1 VEGHGT
7 IDLKLFFE
15 SPAAHRALQ
24 HFGPVGAWINGR
36 TYSVV
41 KRDNEVATKVPWY
54 ELRAVLERQAERQGV
69 SLQRYKGLGE
79 MNADQLWETTMDP
92 AARTLLRVSAED
104 AAAADETFH
113 MLMGDVVAP
122 RRDFIT
128 AHARQVQNLDV

>member
-1 VEGHGT
+1 
-7 IDLKLFFE
+7 
-15 SPAAHRALQ
+15 
-24 HFGPVGAWINGR
+24 
-36 TYSVV
+36 
-41 KRDNEVATKVPWY
+41 
-54 ELRAVLERQAERQGV
+54 
-69 SLQRYKGLGE
+69 